1 MIIRIQEEGQYEVS
15 DELLDRLDAIDAELE
30 AAVAAGN
37 DEASRTALAR
47 LLATV
52 RENGTSLPAEHL
64 SPSELI
70 LPPQDSTREE
80 LAQHLPASGA
90 VGA

>member
-1 MIIRIQEEGQYEVS
+1 MIIRIQEEGQYEVCE
-15 DELLDRLDAIDAELE
+15 DLLDRLDAIDAELE

-37 DEASRTALAR
+37 DEASRAALAR

-52 RENGTSLPAEHL
+52 RENGASLPAEHL

-70 LPPQDSTREE
+70 LPPQDSTLEE
-80 LAQHLPASGA
+80 LAQHLPATGA
-90 VGA
+90 IGA